1 MNIDMDMLTP
11 ILIALIGA
19 SVVSGSL
26 LSLRAKQA
34 HEALMRDRSERSEFN
49 DTLKQQVDRL
59 AAQVAQLSTEKE
71 ALLKSIGD
79 LKADLAAAQV
89 TIKSLRTGSD
99 YEEVRCERSTRLLF
113 IALVLDQTGC
123 RARAQSKRLLRSGAG
138 M

>member
-11 ILIALIGA
+11 LLVALIGA
-19 SVVSGSL
+19 TGLWQL
-26 LSLRAKQA
+26 LSLRAKQG

-59 AAQVAQLSTEKE
+59 AAQVTELVSEKE

-89 TIKSLRTGSD
+89 TIKSLEQAMMR
-99 YEEVRCERSTRLLF
+99 
-113 IALVLDQTGC
+113 
-123 RARAQSKRLLRSGAG
+123 K
-138 M
+138 

>member
-19 SVVSGSL
+19 GGLWQL
-26 LSLRAKQA
+26 LSLKAKQG

-59 AAQVAQLSTEKE
+59 AAQVTELVSEKE
-71 ALLKSIGD
+71 ALLKAIGD

-89 TIKSLRTGSD
+89 TIRSLEQEMMR
-99 YEEVRCERSTRLLF
+99 
-113 IALVLDQTGC
+113 
-123 RARAQSKRLLRSGAG
+123 K
-138 M
+138 

>member
-19 SVVSGSL
+19 GGLWQL
-26 LSLRAKQA
+26 LSLKAKQG
-34 HEALMRDRSERSEFN
+34 HEALMKDRSERTKFN

-59 AAQVAQLSTEKE
+59 AKQVDQLVSEKE

-89 TIKSLRTGSD
+89 TIKSLEQAMMR
-99 YEEVRCERSTRLLF
+99 
-113 IALVLDQTGC
+113 
-123 RARAQSKRLLRSGAG
+123 K
-138 M
+138 